1 MALLFFRP
9 AARRCAR
16 ESPSFLGRRCVSMGT
31 RGTALARRS
40 HDIVTLSV
48 CAATPALLQRSR
60 CAPHAAGDA
69 GADVIFVSAAA
80 AHDAPPLVRGWRRWV
95 LVAGR
100 LARWYA
106 LFAPARPSGASK
118 GRERKGE
125 DRGAQP
131 PSLSLRSRCG
141 RRRRGSCRARATRG
155 GGTFCGR
162 PRRRVR
168 RRPSSRSADPP
179 RPGGF
184 SGRVPG

>member
-1 MALLFFRP
+1 MKVCVAGFHLL
-9 AARRCAR
+9 
-16 ESPSFLGRRCVSMGT
+16 
-31 RGTALARRS
+31 ALARRS

-118 GRERKGE
+118 GREGKGE

-131 PSLSLRSRCG
+131 YSLSLLG
-141 RRRRGSCRARATRG
+141 RAVGAGGVVPAARARRVVAAPSVGDRG
-155 GGTFCGR
+155 GGSDGDKALAART
-162 PRRRVR
+162 PR
-168 RRPSSRSADPP
+168 A
-179 RPGGF
+179 RPGF
-184 SGRVPG
+184 RARSGI